1 MRKGF
6 LIYEEG
12 LPHIWGNAQIFDPTY
27 IRRPLV
33 IHDFA
38 PDPFWISLHMRII
51 CHFSFQFFL
60 CLGGGH
66 FESADQ
72 LPQYSMT
79 VQNQSSS
86 GHVGPN
92 IIIDTYKWI
101 MVDLRFEIQ

>member
-1 MRKGF
+1 MSQCGEK
-6 LIYEEG
+6 YKYQ
-12 LPHIWGNAQIFDPTY
+12 GNARF
-27 IRRPLV
+27 
-33 IHDFA
+33 F
-38 PDPFWISLHMRII
+38 S
-51 CHFSFQFFL
+51 FSFQFFL

-92 IIIDTYKWI
+92 IIMDTYKWI